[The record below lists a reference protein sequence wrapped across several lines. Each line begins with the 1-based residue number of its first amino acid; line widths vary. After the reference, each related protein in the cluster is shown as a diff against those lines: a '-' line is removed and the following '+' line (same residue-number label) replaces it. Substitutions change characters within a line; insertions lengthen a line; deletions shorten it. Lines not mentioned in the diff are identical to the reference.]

1 MTDTPHDPLYD
12 PGHDGDLD
20 DPSTGERVAKALAR
34 AGVASRREVERLIE
48 AGRVAINGKVLT
60 TPAVKVGPGDFLTVD
75 GKLVAEREATRVF
88 RYHKPTGLMT
98 THNDPKERPTVFQA
112 LPRDLPRLISVGRL
126 DLNSEGLLL
135 LTNDGELSRKLEAPN
150 NGWVRRYRVRA
161 FGNTDQ
167 ARLDRLKDGVTIEGV
182 RYGSIDAKLD
192 KAQDKAGTGGKN
204 IWITIS
210 LTEGKNREIRR
221 VLEHLDLKVNR
232 LIRLSYGPFALATL
246 LPGQVEEVGPR
257 VIRELLAD
265 LVAEEDMP
273 KGDKPQ
279 FIGIADPLHAPGTA
293 KGGELQRRAIK
304 SAPLPKVLEPGER
317 TVEKPVYKAGWAK
330 PKKKV
335 VIAGVKPIKRAPKS
349 IESKMIGPDPHS
361 PRGAKAA
368 PKSFGAKAA
377 GGVASARSFDK
388 AGAKSAPAS
397 GFERRSAEKAW
408 SKPSAGKSAG
418 SGAAKPFDRSAAKPS
433 SAKPA
438 RTGGFEARS
447 AEPVKG
453 KPFAA
458 KSFDRPDAKPS
469 SAKPARASFEARSGE
484 PGKAGGKPYA
494 GKPAGPGGAK
504 AFSKPG
510 AKPAAGKPTR
520 AAPAAFDAKPGAP
533 RPYKGPKTP
542 R

>member
-75 GKLVAEREATRVF
+75 GKLVAEREPTRLF
-88 RYHKPTGLMT
+88 RYNKPTGLMT

-112 LPRDLPRLISVGRL
+112 LPRELPRLISVGRL

-161 FGNTDQ
+161 FGHTDQ

-182 RYGSIDAKLD
+182 RYGSIEAKLD
-192 KAQDKAGTGGKN
+192 KAQDKAGGGKN

-246 LPGQVEEVGPR
+246 MPGQVEEVGPR
-257 VIRELLAD
+257 VIRELLAG

-273 KGDKPQ
+273 TGDRPQ
-279 FIGIADPLHAPGTA
+279 FIGVADPLHAPGTA

-317 TVEKPVYKAGWAK
+317 TLEKPVYKPGWAK

-349 IESKMIGPDPHS
+349 IETKMIGPKPDHLA

-368 PKSFGAKAA
+368 TGPRSFGAKAA
-377 GGVASARSFDK
+377 GGVAGARSFDK
-388 AGAKSAPAS
+388 AGGKSSPARP
-397 GFERRSAEKAW
+397 E
-408 SKPSAGKSAG
+408 AGKTA
-418 SGAAKPFDRSAAKPS
+418 
-433 SAKPA
+433 
-438 RTGGFEARS
+438 
-447 AEPVKG
+447 G

-458 KSFDRPDAKPS
+458 K
-469 SAKPARASFEARSGE
+469 PAG
-484 PGKAGGKPYA
+484 AGGKSFA
-494 GKPAGPGGAK
+494 
-504 AFSKPG
+504 KPG

-520 AAPAAFDAKPGAP
+520 AAPAAFETKPGAP
-533 RPYKGPKTP
+533 RPYKGPKKP

>member
-1 MTDTPHDPLYD
+1 MTSTPHDPLYD
-12 PGHDGDLD
+12 PGLDGDLD

-60 TPAVKVGPGDFLTVD
+60 TPAVKIAPGDFLTVD
-75 GKLVAEREATRVF
+75 GKLVAEREPTRVF

-112 LPRDLPRLISVGRL
+112 LPRELPRLISVGRL

-150 NGWVRRYRVRA
+150 NGWIRRYRVRA
-161 FGNTDQ
+161 FGHTDQ

-182 RYGSIDAKLD
+182 RYGSIEAKLD
-192 KAQDKAGTGGKN
+192 KAQEKAGGKN
-204 IWITIS
+204 VWITIS

-246 LPGQVEEVGPR
+246 MPGQVEEVGPR
-257 VIRELLAD
+257 VIRELLAG
-265 LVAEEDMP
+265 LVADEDMP

-304 SAPLPKVLEPGER
+304 SAPLPKAPVEGER
-317 TVEKPVYKAGWAK
+317 SEDKPVYKPGWAK

-335 VIAGVKPIKRAPKS
+335 VHAGTKALKRAPKS
-349 IESKMIGPDPHS
+349 IESKMIGPKPDAKG
-361 PRGAKAA
+361 PRGAKTATG

-377 GGVASARSFDK
+377 GGVAATKAFDRP
-388 AGAKSAPAS
+388 GGKSAAAKPA
-397 GFERRSAEKAW
+397 RAD
-408 SKPSAGKSAG
+408 SKPFAGKSAG
-418 SGAAKPFDRSAAKPS
+418 PGEAKPFDRTGARPAGAKP
-433 SAKPA
+433 
-438 RTGGFEARS
+438 
-447 AEPVKG
+447 
-453 KPFAA
+453 
-458 KSFDRPDAKPS
+458 
-469 SAKPARASFEARSGE
+469 
-484 PGKAGGKPYA
+484 
-494 GKPAGPGGAK
+494 
-504 AFSKPG
+504 FSKPG
-510 AKPAAGKPTR
+510 AKPAGAKPAR
-520 AAPAAFDAKPGAP
+520 SAPAAFDAKPGAP
-533 RPYKGPKTP
+533 RPYKGPKKP

>member
-1 MTDTPHDPLYD
+1 MTSTPHDPLYD
-12 PGHDGDLD
+12 PGQDGDLD

-60 TPAVKVGPGDFLTVD
+60 TPAVKIGPGDFLTVD
-75 GKLVAEREATRVF
+75 GKLVAEREPTRVF

-112 LPRDLPRLISVGRL
+112 LPRELPRLISVGRL

-167 ARLDRLKDGVTIEGV
+167 ARLDRLKDGVTIEGI
-182 RYGSIDAKLD
+182 RYGSIEAKLD
-192 KAQDKAGTGGKN
+192 KAQDKVGGKN

-317 TVEKPVYKAGWAK
+317 SVEKPVYKAGWAK

-349 IESKMIGPDPHS
+349 IETKMIGPDPLS
-361 PRGAKAA
+361 PRGAKPSTAA
-368 PKSFGAKAA
+368 KSFGAKAA

-388 AGAKSAPAS
+388 AG
-397 GFERRSAEKAW
+397 G
-408 SKPSAGKSAG
+408 KPFAGKPAG
-418 SGAAKPFDRSAAKPS
+418 AGAAKPFDRSGSKPS

-438 RTGGFEARS
+438 RSAAGGFDARS
-447 AEPVKG
+447 EGPARTGG
-453 KPFAA
+453 KPF
-458 KSFDRPDAKPS
+458 
-469 SAKPARASFEARSGE
+469 G
-484 PGKAGGKPYA
+484 
-494 GKPAGPGGAK
+494 
-504 AFSKPG
+504 KPG
-510 AKPAAGKPTR
+510 AKPAAGKPAR
-520 AAPAAFDAKPGAP
+520 SAPAAFDAKPGAP
-533 RPYKGPKTP
+533 RPYKGPKKP

>member
-75 GKLVAEREATRVF
+75 GKLVAEREPTRVF

-112 LPRDLPRLISVGRL
+112 LPRELPRLISVGRL

-182 RYGSIDAKLD
+182 RYGSIEAKLD
-192 KAQDKAGTGGKN
+192 KAQDKAGGKN
-204 IWITIS
+204 VWITIS

-246 LPGQVEEVGPR
+246 MPGQIEEVGPR
-257 VIRELLAD
+257 VIRELLAG
-265 LVAEEDMP
+265 LVADEDMP
-273 KGDKPQ
+273 TGDKPQ
-279 FIGIADPLHAPGTA
+279 FMGVADPLHAPGTA

-304 SAPLPKVLEPGER
+304 SAPLPRAPEPGER
-317 TVEKPVYKAGWAK
+317 TLEKPVYKPGWAK

-349 IESKMIGPDPHS
+349 IETKMIGPKPDHLA

-368 PKSFGAKAA
+368 TGPKSFGAKAA
-377 GGVASARSFDK
+377 GGVAGARSFDK
-388 AGAKSAPAS
+388 AGAKPAS
-397 GFERRSAEKAW
+397 ARPE
-408 SKPSAGKSAG
+408 AGKAAG
-418 SGAAKPFDRSAAKPS
+418 KPS

-438 RTGGFEARS
+438 G
-447 AEPVKG
+447 
-453 KPFAA
+453 AA
-458 KSFDRPDAKPS
+458 GKSF
-469 SAKPARASFEARSGE
+469 G
-484 PGKAGGKPYA
+484 
-494 GKPAGPGGAK
+494 
-504 AFSKPG
+504 KPG
-510 AKPAAGKPTR
+510 AKPGVKPTR
-520 AAPAAFDAKPGAP
+520 TAPAAFEARPGAP

>member
-20 DPSTGERVAKALAR
+20 DPSVGERVAKALAR

-75 GKLVAEREATRVF
+75 GKLVAEREPTRLF
-88 RYHKPTGLMT
+88 RYNKPTGLMT

-112 LPRDLPRLISVGRL
+112 LPRELPRLISVGRL

-182 RYGSIDAKLD
+182 RYGSIEAKLD
-192 KAQDKAGTGGKN
+192 KAQDKAGGKN
-204 IWITIS
+204 VWITIS

-246 LPGQVEEVGPR
+246 MPGQVEEVGPR
-257 VIRELLAD
+257 VIRELLAG

-273 KGDKPQ
+273 TGDKPQ
-279 FIGIADPLHAPGTA
+279 FMGVADPLHAPGTA

-317 TVEKPVYKAGWAK
+317 TLEKPVYKPGWAK

-349 IESKMIGPDPHS
+349 IETKMIGPDPHS
-361 PRGAKAA
+361 PRGAKPSTAA
-368 PKSFGAKAA
+368 KSFGAKAA
-377 GGVASARSFDK
+377 GGVAGARSFDK
-388 AGAKSAPAS
+388 AGGKPGGKPAPAS
-397 GFERRSAEKAW
+397 GFERRAAEKAW
-408 SKPSAGKSAG
+408 SRPSAGKPAR
-418 SGAAKPFDRSAAKPS
+418 SGEAKPFDRSAAKTS

-438 RTGGFEARS
+438 RAGGFEARS
-447 AEPVKG
+447 TEPAKG

-458 KSFDRPDAKPS
+458 KAFDRPDAKPS
-469 SAKPARASFEARSGE
+469 SARPADKPF
-484 PGKAGGKPYA
+484 A
-494 GKPAGPGGAK
+494 GKPGSGGAK
-504 AFSKPG
+504 SFSKPG

>member
-1 MTDTPHDPLYD
+1 MNDLPPNTPHDPLYD

-75 GKLVAEREATRVF
+75 GKLVAEREPTRLF
-88 RYHKPTGLMT
+88 RYNKPTGLMT

-112 LPRDLPRLISVGRL
+112 LPRELPRLISVGRL

-161 FGNTDQ
+161 FGHTDQ

-182 RYGSIDAKLD
+182 RYGPIEAKLD
-192 KAQDKAGTGGKN
+192 KAQDKAGGGKN

-246 LPGQVEEVGPR
+246 MPGQVEEVGPR
-257 VIRELLAD
+257 VIRELLAG

-273 KGDKPQ
+273 TGDKPQ
-279 FIGIADPLHAPGTA
+279 FMGVADPLHAPGTA

-317 TVEKPVYKAGWAK
+317 TLEKPVYKAGWAK

-349 IESKMIGPDPHS
+349 IESKMIGPKPDHLA

-368 PKSFGAKAA
+368 TGPKSFGAKAA
-377 GGVASARSFDK
+377 GGVAGARSFDK
-388 AGAKSAPAS
+388 TAG
-397 GFERRSAEKAW
+397 G
-408 SKPSAGKSAG
+408 
-418 SGAAKPFDRSAAKPS
+418 
-433 SAKPA
+433 
-438 RTGGFEARS
+438 
-447 AEPVKG
+447 
-453 KPFAA
+453 
-458 KSFDRPDAKPS
+458 KPS
-469 SAKPARASFEARSGE
+469 SAKPARAGDVDARSAE
-484 PGKAGGKPYA
+484 PGKT
-494 GKPAGPGGAK
+494 GAK
-504 AFSKPG
+504 AFARPASVGSKPFGKPG
-510 AKPAAGKPTR
+510 AKPAAEKSSR
-520 AAPAAFDAKPGAP
+520 SAPAAFETRPGAP
-533 RPYKGPKTP
+533 RPYKGPKKP